1 MITVSNIT
9 KKYKKEL
16 FKNVSFIIPNT
27 GLFFIKGKS
36 GSGKTTLFK
45 LILGLETA
53 DDGKIFIEKNESQ
66 ISFSD
71 ARKDTISYLPTQG
84 LLFKRLSLKD
94 NLALFEKKFSIS
106 INLNNINSL
115 LRYFDISYLSNKPL
129 KKCSGGEN
137 KLLNLIFALSRTSN
151 YIFLDEPY
159 SELDRINKNKLKTL
173 LKEIAKEKAVVIVN
187 HDESYSNEDDKSI
200 LIDLDSSQES
210 KQVIL
215 SRLPVNQKNN
225 ESINKNVSI
234 NKIEVSKELLKD
246 NFITIFLSI
255 FTMIIASIT
264 TICGSALFFN
274 NAFSS
279 NNDFI
284 MQSDPYDYLQIAYRH
299 QNIKSDI
306 NKCYSNYSEFISDS
320 RFDGMFVLSLAKN
333 DLFLSSENSDFLP
346 NLNKNN
352 KTNIEI
358 IFSNE
363 ISNYNVY
370 YEVDEKYLGSA
381 AIFDIEE
388 DFEIPFIYSNEYR
401 YEKNK
406 SYFIKQ
412 ENNLSNIDSEIF
424 SRTDRIYCSFK
435 NAPTF
440 FNTVLLKSGLT
451 STDGKKLIENDIV
464 AQNGNF
470 NEEGFY
476 EEQIYELKVLDE
488 DNLFGISGSK
498 NPKFKNQDFKLN
510 KDSNF
515 LNTQS
520 AVSSP
525 FKTDSFNDILTTLD
539 CSNETG
545 NMLYLSQNII
555 FTYLSG
561 LDCGHFYIS
570 KQSSNSNFLNDF
582 NLIIGSPVFEGY
594 GINQKNIG
602 QIIFSIGLVFIAL
615 SSLIFV
621 HCIISI
627 NKKRRLVQNLLSLG
641 ISKKHLKSA
650 MIFLISIISVISVIF
665 ILVIFISVW
674 SIMSN
679 LSYEYFLT
687 YSPILNRPTLYWV
700 GRNSLYDLI
709 TTPILYPYNLYICF
723 LIIFAILALV
733 FVINFVVIKR
743 GMKNVKD

>member
-16 FKNVSFIIPNT
+16 FKNISFIIPDT

-53 DDGKIFIEKNESQ
+53 DEGNIFIEKEESQ
-66 ISFSD
+66 ISFSE
-71 ARKDTISYLPTQG
+71 ARKNIISYLPTQG

-94 NLALFEKKFSIS
+94 NLALFEKKFGIS
-106 INLNNINSL
+106 FNLNNIDSL
-115 LRYFDISYLSNKPL
+115 LRYFDISYLSSKPL

-173 LKEIAKEKAVVIVN
+173 LKEIAKEKAVVIIN
-187 HDESYSNEDDKSI
+187 HDENYSNEDDNSI

-210 KQVIL
+210 KQEIL
-215 SRLPVNQKNN
+215 ARLPVNQKNN
-225 ESINKNVSI
+225 ESIKNESI
-234 NKIEVSKELLKD
+234 NKIEVSKALLKD
-246 NFITIFLSI
+246 NFITIFLSFFI
-255 FTMIIASIT
+255 MIIASTT
-264 TICGSALFFN
+264 TICGGALFFN
-274 NAFSS
+274 DAFSS

-284 MQSDPYDYLQIAYRH
+284 MHNDPYDFLQIAYRH

-306 NKCYSNYSEFISDS
+306 NKCYSNYSDFISDD

-363 ISNYNVY
+363 IPNYNVY

-435 NAPTF
+435 NAPIF

-464 AQNGNF
+464 VQNGNF

-476 EEQIYELKVLDE
+476 EEQIYKLKVLDE
-488 DNLFGISGSK
+488 DNIFGISGSK
-498 NPKFKNQDFKLN
+498 NPKFKNNDFKLN

-515 LNTQS
+515 LKTQL

-525 FKTDSFNDILTTLD
+525 FKTDNFNDVLTTLD
-539 CSNETG
+539 CSSETG
-545 NMLYLSQNII
+545 NTLYLSQNII

-570 KQSSNSNFLNDF
+570 KQSSNSNFINDF
-582 NLIIGSPVFEGY
+582 NLIIRSPVFEGY
-594 GINQKNIG
+594 GINRKSIG

-650 MIFLISIISVISVIF
+650 MIFLISIISIITAIF
-665 ILVIFISVW
+665 TLVIFIGIW

-687 YSPILNRPTLYWV
+687 YSPILDRPTLYWV
-700 GRNSLYDLI
+700 GRSSLYDLI

-723 LIIFAILALV
+723 LIIFAILALI
-733 FVINFVVIKR
+733 FIINFAVIKR